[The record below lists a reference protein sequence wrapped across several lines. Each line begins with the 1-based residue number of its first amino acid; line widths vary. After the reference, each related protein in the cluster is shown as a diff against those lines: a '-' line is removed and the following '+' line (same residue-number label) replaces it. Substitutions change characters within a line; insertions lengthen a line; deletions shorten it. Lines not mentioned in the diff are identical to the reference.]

1 MTRLTANELLMLRA
15 AGPLAPQLMGFY
27 AEPRRAGRFDERRA
41 DVAAAQ
47 RRPGAIGRLAA
58 RLAAGFTQA
67 RSRRRVIDQLA
78 RMDDRLLRDIGLDRS
93 TLTEAVDAAL
103 EKREPTWALENALAG
118 LSKAV
123 VGPIVRWHRKA
134 VTLGELEQLDDRLL
148 NDIGLTRGDL
158 LYSPSMVLDRIEAA
172 NDDKPSSGDNSPRR
186 AA

>member
-15 AGPLAPQLMGFY
+15 AGPLAPQLMAFY
-27 AEPRRAGRFDERRA
+27 GQPSAARREEIYVTDS
-41 DVAAAQ
+41 
-47 RRPGAIGRLAA
+47 RPGPLGRLARRVA
-58 RLAAGFTQA
+58 KGFTQA

-78 RMDDRLLRDIGLDRS
+78 RMDDRMLRDIGLDRS

-103 EKREPTWALENALAG
+103 EKREPTWALENALDSLAG
-118 LSKAV
+118 LGKAV
-123 VGPIVRWHRKA
+123 VNPIVRWHRKA

-158 LYSPSMVLDRIEAA
+158 RYTPSLVLDRIEAA
-172 NDDKPSSGDNSPRR
+172 NDDVANPDKGDSPRH